1 LAGKDASA
9 KGVRFG
15 AVQANMLLTMHLSIT
30 ETINYSELR
39 GAIKCLASAHARR
52 AGRLY
57 AQVVGC
63 DGRILDVLEVA

>member
-1 LAGKDASA
+1 
-9 KGVRFG
+9 
-15 AVQANMLLTMHLSIT
+15 MLLTMHLSIT
-30 ETINYSELR
+30 ETISYRELR

-52 AGRLY
+52 SGRRY